1 MKLRKRKLIKYKSK
15 SKFLNKEKEHALFK
29 EYQATRSEKLKN
41 EIVENYAALVFSYAK
56 KMCHNPSQYEDIVQE
71 GFIGLVTAIEKFDL
85 SKNCRFLHY
94 ANFWV
99 KAKIY
104 TFIIDNAF
112 LVNAPLTHSFIKGFW
127 SFSKHKHL
135 SDAELAEAF
144 KISAEQVG
152 MLRSMTSKSSVMYL
166 DAPCSRYD
174 NAENNSNK
182 ILNNMSVTNFET
194 EFVNKQENGFKL
206 NNINDSL
213 QTLKPK
219 EKDVMMKYFMEE
231 KTLDE
236 IGREYNLSRQRV
248 EQIKKISIKK
258 IRKFLDVEV
267 NV

>member
-1 MKLRKRKLIKYKSK
+1 MIKYKSK
-15 SKFLNKEKEHALFK
+15 SKFLNKEAEYQLFK
-29 EYQATRSEKLKN
+29 AYQETKSEKLRN
-41 EIVENYAALVFSYAK
+41 DIVENYAALVFSYAK

-71 GFIGLVTAIEKFDL
+71 GFIGLVTAIDKFDL
-85 SKNCRFLHY
+85 SRGCRFLHY

-112 LVNAPLTHSFIKGFW
+112 LVNAPLSPAFIKSFW

-135 SDAELAEAF
+135 SDDEISRAF
-144 KISAEQVG
+144 KISIDQVN

-166 DAPCSRYD
+166 DAPSSKYE
-174 NAENNSNK
+174 NATDNSNK
-182 ILNNMSVTNFET
+182 ILDNISVTNFET
-194 EFVNKQENGFKL
+194 DFANKQENGYKL

-213 QTLKPK
+213 KSLKPK

-236 IGREYNLSRQRV
+236 IGQEYNLSRQRV
-248 EQIKKISIKK
+248 EQIKKISITK

-267 NV
+267 SV